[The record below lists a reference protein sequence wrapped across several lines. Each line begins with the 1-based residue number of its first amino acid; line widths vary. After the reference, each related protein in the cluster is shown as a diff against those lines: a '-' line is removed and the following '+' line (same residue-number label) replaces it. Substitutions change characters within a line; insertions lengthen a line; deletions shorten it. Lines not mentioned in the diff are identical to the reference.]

1 MKVERLEA
9 YSVETAE
16 RMRELVRQLSRS
28 GKDKGEIAEEWFQEI
43 IESPWH
49 DVLVAKDD
57 KGRIVG
63 MANVSVVMGAGI
75 GKNAYLEDFVTD
87 AEARGKGVGSMLWEA
102 ILAWAEEK
110 GCRNLE
116 FTCGN
121 GRENAQEF
129 YRRHGAEIYE
139 TNFFRRKIVE

>member
-1 MKVERLEA
+1 MKIERVKE

-16 RMRELVRQLSRS
+16 RLRELVRQLSRS
-28 GKDKGEIAEEWFQEI
+28 GKDKGEIPEEWFKEV

-49 DVLVAKDD
+49 DILVAVDD
-57 KGRIVG
+57 GQIVG
-63 MANVSVVMGAGI
+63 MANVSVLMGAGI
-75 GKNAYLEDFVTD
+75 GKNIYLEDFVTD
-87 AEARGKGVGSMLWEA
+87 TSVRGKGVGSMLWDA
-102 ILAWAEEK
+102 ILEWGEEK

-129 YRRHGAEIYE
+129 YKRHGAEVYE

>member
-1 MKVERLEA
+1 MKIERVKE

-16 RMRELVRQLSRS
+16 RLRELVRQLSRS
-28 GKDKGEIAEEWFQEI
+28 GKDKGEIPEEWFKEV

-49 DVLVAKDD
+49 DILVAVDD
-57 KGRIVG
+57 GQIVG
-63 MANVSVVMGAGI
+63 MANVSVLMGAGI
-75 GKNAYLEDFVTD
+75 GKNVYLEDFVTD
-87 AEARGKGVGSMLWEA
+87 TSVRGKGVGSMLWEA
-102 ILAWAEEK
+102 ILEWGEEK

-129 YRRHGAEIYE
+129 YKRHGAEVYE

>member
-1 MKVERLEA
+1 MKIERVKE

-16 RMRELVRQLSRS
+16 RLRELVRQLSRS
-28 GKDKGEIAEEWFQEI
+28 GKDKGEIPEEWFKEV

-49 DVLVAKDD
+49 DILVAVDD
-57 KGRIVG
+57 GQIVG
-63 MANVSVVMGAGI
+63 MANVSVLMGAGI
-75 GKNAYLEDFVTD
+75 GKNVYLEDFVTD
-87 AEARGKGVGSMLWEA
+87 ASVRGKGVGSMLWDA
-102 ILAWAEEK
+102 ILEWGEEK

-129 YRRHGAEIYE
+129 YKRHGAEVYE

>member
-1 MKVERLEA
+1 MKIDRVKE

-16 RMRELVRQLSRS
+16 RLRELVRQLSRS
-28 GKDKGEIAEEWFQEI
+28 GKDKGEIPEEWFKEV

-49 DVLVAKDD
+49 DILVAVDD
-57 KGRIVG
+57 GQIVG
-63 MANVSVVMGAGI
+63 MANVSVIMGAGI

-87 AEARGKGVGSMLWEA
+87 ASVRGKGVGSMLWDA
-102 ILAWAEEK
+102 ILEWGEEK

-129 YRRHGAEIYE
+129 YKRHGAEVYE

>member
-28 GKDKGEIAEEWFQEI
+28 GKDKGEIAEGWFQEI

-57 KGRIVG
+57 EGRIVG

-87 AEARGKGVGSMLWEA
+87 AEVRGKGVGSMLWEA

>member
-1 MKVERLEA
+1 MKVERLETF
-9 YSVETAE
+9 SVETAE

-28 GKDKGEIAEEWFQEI
+28 GKDKGEIAEEWFEDVI
-43 IESPWH
+43 ASPWH
-49 DVLVAKDD
+49 DVLLARDD
-57 KGRIVG
+57 EGRIVG

-87 AEARGKGVGSMLWEA
+87 AEVRGKGVGSMLWDA
-102 ILAWAEEK
+102 ILDWAEEK
-110 GCRNLE
+110 GCHNLE

-129 YRRHGAEIYE
+129 YRRHGAEVYE

>member
-1 MKVERLEA
+1 MKIERVKE

-16 RMRELVRQLSRS
+16 RLRELVRQLSRS
-28 GKDKGEIAEEWFQEI
+28 GKDKGEIPEEWFKEI

-49 DVLVAKDD
+49 DILVAVDD
-57 KGRIVG
+57 GQIVG
-63 MANVSVVMGAGI
+63 MANVSVIMGAGI

-87 AEARGKGVGSMLWEA
+87 TSIRGKGVGSMLWDA
-102 ILAWAEEK
+102 ILEWGEEK

-121 GRENAQEF
+121 GRENAQGF
-129 YRRHGAEIYE
+129 YKRHGAEVYE
-139 TNFFRRKIVE
+139 TNFFRLKIVE